1 MTEYQYNVEIHLAGA
16 GSGKIEGETMMSF
29 GSVKGKASQT
39 LTLHF
44 VSREDILEMM
54 VDNKPYIRFTVY
66 GYDEREYFFYKANIL
81 YVSQWREER
90 L

>member
-16 GSGKIEGETMMSF
+16 GSGKLEGETIMSF
-29 GSVKGKASQT
+29 GSVKGTASQT

-54 VDNKPYIRFTVY
+54 VDDKPYIRFTTY
-66 GYDEREYFFYKANIL
+66 GCHEREYIFYKSSIL
-81 YVSQWREER
+81 YVSQWKEER